1 VTDPAVK
8 PFHFLADGR
17 AAASGKELAEKAR
30 RAESMGFHALVVPDH
45 LVSSGQTARWPSSDR
60 GRRRDGC

>member
-1 VTDPAVK
+1 MAR

-30 RAESMGFHALVVPDH
+30 RAESMGFHALVMLGEIDELAPVVER
-45 LVSSGQTARWPSSDR
+45 LAGK
-60 GRRRDGC
+60 